1 MYRPRRDKNVEAFLK
16 GQIMNREAE
25 FNREKEAC
33 TAQLTHIEKDIKDP
47 ELIKINEV
55 YGAADSLSLQYAE
68 KYRRIIFSLSVA
80 GTLLAIAFLLY
91 DEVYWYGMI
100 LACGV
105 LVLVLFYINRLA
117 RRLQCHKKY
126 LEYRLLAEGTRVQYY
141 LCRAGLRQN
150 VADLL
155 PWAWQFNVPWTKK
168 VLRQLLQDNEGK
180 TGKKEGESNAAG
192 GNSILDLWIRDQA
205 AYHRNAL
212 SRTEA
217 RILRNDRIT
226 RTALVLALITYA
238 AALIFEITAGGLFS
252 GRVLLSAG
260 QMETAR
266 VVLKVAMGSFSA
278 MTLFAGNYYG
288 KLSLEDT
295 AQDHRRM
302 AALYEKMEQEILQN
316 GETEELLLKL
326 AREELSENSS
336 WYAYQSKNTPDIS
349 I

>member
-1 MYRPRRDKNVEAFLK
+1 MD
-16 GQIMNREAE
+16 REAE
-25 FNREKEAC
+25 FYREKAEYRA
-33 TAQLTHIEKDIKDP
+33 ALTHIEKDVQDP
-47 ELIKINEV
+47 VLNKIDEI
-55 YGAADSLSLQYAE
+55 YGAADSLSLMHAE
-68 KYRRIIFSLSVA
+68 KYRRIIFALSVA

-105 LVLVLFYINRLA
+105 LILVLFFISKLA
-117 RRLQCHKKY
+117 GRLQCHKKY
-126 LEYRLLAEGTRVQYY
+126 LEYRLLAEGARVQYY
-141 LCRAGLRQN
+141 LCRTGLRQN
-150 VADLL
+150 VAELL
-155 PWAWQFNVPWTKK
+155 PWSWQFNVPWTKEI
-168 VLRQLLQDNEGK
+168 LGQLL
-180 TGKKEGESNAAG
+180 KEGEGKNEEPGVVDMDSG
-192 GNSILDLWIRDQA
+192 TMKSTERFSILNLWVRDQT

-212 SRTEA
+212 GRTEA
-217 RILRNDRIT
+217 RIRRNDRIT
-226 RTALVLALITYA
+226 RAALVLALITYA
-238 AALIFEITAGGLFS
+238 AALTFEITAGGLFS
-252 GRVLLSAG
+252 GRVLLSEG
-260 QMETAR
+260 QIETAR

-302 AALYEKMEQEILQN
+302 AALYEKTEQEILQN

>member
-1 MYRPRRDKNVEAFLK
+1 MDRRE
-16 GQIMNREAE
+16 E
-25 FNREKEAC
+25 FYREKEKCIAE
-33 TAQLTHIEKDIKDP
+33 LTHIEQDIQDP
-47 ELIKINEV
+47 VLKKIDEV
-55 YGAADSLSLQYAE
+55 YGAADSLSLQNAE
-68 KYRRIIFSLSVA
+68 KYRRSILALSVA

-117 RRLQCHKKY
+117 GRLQCHKKY
-126 LEYRLLAEGTRVQYY
+126 LEYRLLAEGARVQYY

-150 VADLL
+150 VTELL
-155 PWAWQFNVPWTKK
+155 PWSWQFNVPWTKE
-168 VLRQLLQDNEGK
+168 VLGQLLRDGVQ
-180 TGKKEGESNAAG
+180 TAA
-192 GNSILDLWIRDQA
+192 GNSILDLWVRDQA

-212 SRTEA
+212 VRTEA
-217 RILRNDRIT
+217 RIRRNDRIT
-226 RTALVLALITYA
+226 RAALVLALITYA

-260 QMETAR
+260 QMETVR

-302 AALYEKMEQEILQN
+302 AALYEKTEREILQN

-336 WYAYQSKNTPDIS
+336 WYAYQSKNTPDVS

>member
-1 MYRPRRDKNVEAFLK
+1 MD
-16 GQIMNREAE
+16 REME

-33 TAQLTHIEKDIKDP
+33 TAPFTHIEKEIKDP
-47 ELIKINEV
+47 VLIKIDEV
-55 YGAADSLSLQYAE
+55 YGAADSLSLQHAE
-68 KYRRIIFSLSVA
+68 KYRRIIFAMSVA

-105 LVLVLFYINRLA
+105 LVLVLFYINRMA
-117 RRLQCHKKY
+117 GRLQCHKKY
-126 LEYRLLAEGTRVQYY
+126 LQYRLLAEGARVQYY
-141 LCRAGLRQN
+141 LCRAGLFQN
-150 VADLL
+150 VAELL
-155 PWAWQFNVPWTKK
+155 PWSWQFNVPWTKH
-168 VLRQLLQDNEGK
+168 VLGQLLPEDKDITEK
-180 TGKKEGESNAAG
+180 AAG
-192 GNSILDLWIRDQA
+192 CSILDLWVRDQA
-205 AYHRNAL
+205 SYHKKAL
-212 SRTEA
+212 DRTEA
-217 RILRNDRIT
+217 HIRRNDRIT
-226 RTALVLALITYA
+226 RAALVLALITYA
-238 AALIFEITAGGLFS
+238 AALVFEISAGGLFN
-252 GRVLLSAG
+252 GEVLLPAG

-266 VVLKVAMGSFSA
+266 VILKVAMGSFSA

-302 AALYEKMEQEILQN
+302 AALYEKAEENILQN

>member
-1 MYRPRRDKNVEAFLK
+1 MDREVEFY
-16 GQIMNREAE
+16 
-25 FNREKEAC
+25 REKEAC
-33 TAQLTHIEKDIKDP
+33 PAPFTHIEKDIEDP
-47 ELIKINEV
+47 VLKRIDDI
-55 YGAADSLSLQYAE
+55 YGAADSLSLQHAE
-68 KYRRIIFSLSVA
+68 KYRRIIFALSVA

-117 RRLQCHKKY
+117 GRLQCHKKY
-126 LEYRLLAEGTRVQYY
+126 LQYRLLAEGARVQYY
-141 LCRAGLRQN
+141 LCRAGLYQN
-150 VADLL
+150 VAELL
-155 PWAWQFNVPWTKK
+155 PWSWQFNVPWTKK
-168 VLRQLLQDNEGK
+168 VLEQLLQAGK
-180 TGKKEGESNAAG
+180 EKAEEENDENNGNVVSRPEETRGTAG
-192 GNSILDLWIRDQA
+192 CSILDLWIRDQA

-212 SRTEA
+212 GRTEA
-217 RILRNDRIT
+217 RIRRNDRIT
-226 RTALVLALITYA
+226 MAALVLALITYA
-238 AALIFEITAGGLFS
+238 AALVFEISAGGLFS
-252 GRVLLSAG
+252 GKVLLPAG

-302 AALYEKMEQEILQN
+302 AALYEKTEEEIIKA

-326 AREELSENSS
+326 AKEELSENSS

>member
-1 MYRPRRDKNVEAFLK
+1 ME
-16 GQIMNREAE
+16 REAE
-25 FNREKEAC
+25 FNREKETC
-33 TAQLTHIEKDIKDP
+33 TAPLTHIEKDVEDP
-47 ELIKINEV
+47 VLIKIDEV
-55 YGAADSLSLQYAE
+55 YGAADSLSLQFAE
-68 KYRRIIFSLSVA
+68 KYRRIIFALSVA

-105 LVLVLFYINRLA
+105 LILMLFGINRLA
-117 RRLQCHKKY
+117 RRLHCHRKY
-126 LEYRLLAEGTRVQYY
+126 LEYRLLAEGARVQYY
-141 LCRAGLRQN
+141 LCRAGLHRN
-150 VADLL
+150 VAALL
-155 PWAWQFNVPWTKK
+155 PWSWQFNVPWTKK
-168 VLRQLLQDNEGK
+168 VLEQLLQAGK
-180 TGKKEGESNAAG
+180 EKDEKRKRAAG
-192 GNSILDLWIRDQA
+192 CSILDLWVRDQA

-212 SRTEA
+212 DRTEA
-217 RILRNDRIT
+217 RIRRNDRIT
-226 RTALVLALITYA
+226 RAARVLALITYA
-238 AALIFEITAGGLFS
+238 AALVFEISAGGLFS
-252 GRVLLSAG
+252 GKELLPAG

-302 AALYEKMEQEILQN
+302 AALYEKTEQEILQN

-326 AREELSENSS
+326 AKEELSENSS
-336 WYAYQSKNTPDIS
+336 WYAYQSKNTPDIA